1 MAIIGLSLPHYLAC
15 AGASAP
21 LQIGHIRLPAPRSSI
36 LHCPALIGLSLPYY
50 ALSQKGTLPCGK
62 MPRLSAFI
70 GIYIVSF
77 VKILLY
83 SRHKP
88 SEKLCSIQIGHI
100 TQHIINRAY
109 KTDENYACNTY
120 PHSETL
126 TACTAEGT
134 DDRLFS

>member
-1 MAIIGLSLPHYLAC
+1 MALIGLSLPHYLAC

-21 LQIGHIRLPAPRSSI
+21 LQIGHTRLPAPRY
-36 LHCPALIGLSLPYY
+36 LHPALSCLNRLSLPYY
-50 ALSQKGTLPCGK
+50 ALSKKGTLPCGK

-88 SEKLCSIQIGHI
+88 CEKLCSIQIGHI
-100 TQHIINRAY
+100 TQHIINRTN